1 MISNELFSCIVVTV
15 DKTPKYNGRNGKE
28 DGAVDDDDDE
38 DTNSK
43 SSRRSSPPPHG
54 NHSTKPPS
62 TSPLAVRSTDEVGSG
77 RSTSPISP
85 SSSPVTKETMINQQV
100 QQQTLF
106 PLASSEHEMSEAVKR
121 VFASVY
127 SEATKSAFSP
137 IMASTYLNHHHHHQN
152 RLFASPYPPP
162 HPLYFHHP
170 PPPPIPSAASISILS
185 RATALA
191 NGPRHQPHHRC
202 ILPFCTCK
210 LVAPTSTSSSTSP
223 STN

>member
-1 MISNELFSCIVVTV
+1 MDKNSN
-15 DKTPKYNGRNGKE
+15 YNGRNGKDDE
-28 DGAVDDDDDE
+28 DVDDD

-43 SSRRSSPPPHG
+43 SPHTSSPHG
-54 NHSTKPPS
+54 NHSTKQPPS
-62 TSPLAVRSTDEVGSG
+62 TSPLAVRSTDEKGSA

-85 SSSPVTKETMINQQV
+85 SSSPAINNQQAQH
-100 QQQTLF
+100 QQQMFTL
-106 PLASSEHEMSEAVKR
+106 PPTEHEMSEAVKR

-137 IMASTYLNHHHHHQN
+137 IMASTYLNHHHHHQS

-162 HPLYFHHP
+162 HPLYFHPP

-185 RATALA
+185 RANALA
-191 NGPRHQPHHRC
+191 NAPRHQSHHRC

-210 LVAPTSTSSSTSP
+210 LIAPPSTSSSTSP

>member
-1 MISNELFSCIVVTV
+1 MDKNSN
-15 DKTPKYNGRNGKE
+15 YNGKAV
-28 DGAVDDDDDE
+28 DVDDDDS
-38 DTNSK
+38 NSK
-43 SSRRSSPPPHG
+43 SPHPSSPHG

-62 TSPLAVRSTDEVGSG
+62 TSPLAVRSTDEIGSA

-85 SSSPVTKETMINQQV
+85 SSSPVTKEVMNNQQA
-100 QQQTLF
+100 QQQQQQQLF
-106 PLASSEHEMSEAVKR
+106 SLPPTEHEMSEAVKR

-137 IMASTYLNHHHHHQN
+137 IMASTYLNHHHHHQS

-162 HPLYFHHP
+162 HPLYFHPP
-170 PPPPIPSAASISILS
+170 PPPPIPSAASLSILS
-185 RATALA
+185 RANALA
-191 NGPRHQPHHRC
+191 NGPRHQSHHRC

-210 LVAPTSTSSSTSP
+210 LVAPSSTSP